1 MAKNDQL
8 LDLLKDLQLSFA
20 SHSQSSTQADLRQLF
35 DQPSTD
41 DWDNSGLH
49 FTLELKIHEIDS
61 LLSLL
66 QDVASRPVRQR
77 QSWLTD
83 NQWLLSHLDQLVF
96 SHMRW
101 SMLGAGSDQQ
111 TAALALAL
119 AKKIK
124 SALTLMSG
132 LQV

>member
-8 LDLLKDLQLSFA
+8 LDLLRDLQLGLVA
-20 SHSQSSTQADLRQLF
+20 NSQSSTQSDLSQLF
-35 DQPSTD
+35 DQQWAD
-41 DWDNSGLH
+41 DRDNSNLY
-49 FTLELKIHEIDS
+49 FTLELKIHEMDS

-66 QDVASRPVRQR
+66 QDVASRPVQQR
-77 QSWLTD
+77 QTWLTD
-83 NQWLLSHLDQLVF
+83 NQWLLKRLDHLVF

-132 LQV
+132 LQI